1 MVIILKGYM
10 YEHDYIWVR
19 DDGGMKPTRREPTG
33 DGNNDCAVSEVIG
46 AVMLISIVIV
56 GVAIVGVVLWS
67 QPPPQKIPALST
79 GISNESCK
87 VILTHNG
94 GNLLEEGSFKIY
106 VDTDDRTG
114 SFTKTGVPGPVTS
127 WGIGETLVYN
137 PPPPCSQTPRNVRIV
152 YTGGNGATILSS
164 ASFEAPA
171 TLPQIYVPTVQ
182 QTITAS
188 AGAGGSISPS
198 GAVSVNEG
206 TDATFSITPTFGY
219 HIADVIVD
227 GVSQGAIASYT
238 FTFVETDH
246 TISASFA
253 VTTHHITASAVTGG
267 IITPSGDVVVNEG
280 ANQAFTIT
288 PGAGY
293 HIVDVVVD
301 SVSQGTVS
309 TYTFTNVTAAHT
321 ISALFAINTYTITP
335 SAGAGG
341 SIAPSS
347 PVTVVYGN
355 SSTFTIT
362 RNLKYHIEDVT
373 VDGSSV
379 GAVPSYTFNN
389 VIDNHTIS
397 ATFAVNTRADIFYD
411 GFEALRPSANGW
423 TETGSVDW
431 GAYTPR
437 NGARDV
443 RLRGAAPAESITRT
457 ISTVDNS
464 DIVVQFAWA
473 GQSLEAGEYIRAEY
487 STDGGSSWTTLSQI
501 NGVIGAGVPAF
512 TNFVSPTLPAIADY
526 NPSFVLRFRISAN
539 SHTNDYAYIDDVR
552 VTGIPD

>member
-1 MVIILKGYM
+1 
-10 YEHDYIWVR
+10 
-19 DDGGMKPTRREPTG
+19 
-33 DGNNDCAVSEVIG
+33 
-46 AVMLISIVIV
+46 MLISIVIV

-171 TLPQIYVPTVQ
+171 TAPQIYVPPPQ
-182 QTITAS
+182 HTIMAS

-198 GAVSVNEG
+198 GAVGVNEG
-206 TDATFSITPTFGY
+206 TDATFSITPNFGY
-219 HIADVIVD
+219 HIADIIVD

-238 FTFVETDH
+238 FMTVEEDH

-253 VTTHHITASAVTGG
+253 VTTHHITASAGANG

-280 ANQAFTIT
+280 ANQAFAIT
-288 PGAGY
+288 PDSGY
-293 HIVDVVVD
+293 QIADVLVDG
-301 SVSQGTVS
+301 VSQGTVS

-321 ISALFAINTYTITP
+321 ISASFARNTYTITA
-335 SAGAGG
+335 SADANGVIIPNG
-341 SIAPSS
+341 SVIVNNNASQA
-347 PVTVVYGN
+347 
-355 SSTFTIT
+355 FTIT
-362 RNLKYHIEDVT
+362 PNKKYHRDTLI
-373 VDGSSV
+373 VDSV
-379 GAVPSYTFNN
+379 SVPPVPVYTFND
-389 VIDNHTIS
+389 VIADHTIS
-397 ATFAVNTRADIFYD
+397 ATFAANTRADIFYD